1 MDKIKNTNNISS
13 YQVVLLITV
22 YRSIIAFTYLPVI
35 NTPPANQD
43 IWVALLLSIP
53 YTTLL
58 CLPILYL
65 SNKFKDL
72 TIVEYTEKILGRVFG
87 KIAGIYYTAYMLLFT
102 IILVGTLVEILNST
116 MFPETPTWATALLML
131 ITSSYIAFK
140 GLEPIARGSEI
151 FAPFIF
157 GVVFLFI
164 ILGYKNYDLH
174 VLFPILRDS
183 TFKEINIGAID
194 RGIKFSD
201 IIILA
206 MITPHLEKKE
216 DLNKVF
222 IKSVVYSTIIII
234 FVALST
240 QLSLG
245 IEYAKHANFPFFT
258 FTRLINLF
266 DFIQRID
273 ALFVVAWIA
282 GNIGKISGYLYFT
295 TVAFTQTVRKGKN
308 QAYIIPIAII
318 VLIITIWIK
327 DRRSILGVSEPLT
340 SIILATSLLTIFV
353 LPLITV
359 IVYFIRR
366 KSLSNKGNN

>member
-1 MDKIKNTNNISS
+1 MYNIKEKNKVSS
-13 YQVVLLITV
+13 YQIVLLIIV
-22 YRSIIAFTYLPVI
+22 YRTIIAFTYLPVI

-43 IWVALLLSIP
+43 IWIALLLSIP
-53 YTTLL
+53 YTILL

-72 TIVEYTEKILGRVFG
+72 TLIEYTEKILGKFFG
-87 KIAGIYYTAYMLLFT
+87 KILGLFYTAYLLMFT
-102 IILVGTLVEILNST
+102 IILVEILVEILNST

-131 ITSSYIAFK
+131 LTCSYVAFK
-140 GLEPIARGSEI
+140 GLESIARGAEI
-151 FAPFIF
+151 FVPFII
-157 GVVFLFI
+157 GVVFLFVV
-164 ILGYKNYDLH
+164 LGFKSYDYT

-183 TFKEINIGAID
+183 TFKGINIGAID
-194 RGIKFSD
+194 IGMKFSD

-216 DLNKVF
+216 DLNKIF
-222 IKSVVYSTIIII
+222 IKSVIYSILLIII
-234 FVALST
+234 VAVAT
-240 QLSLG
+240 QLALG

-295 TVAFTQTVRKGKN
+295 TVAFIQTIQKTNNNK
-308 QAYIIPIAII
+308 YIIPMAII
-318 VLIITIWIK
+318 ILIVTVLIK
-327 DRRSILGVSEPLT
+327 DRRSILGVGELLVR
-340 SIILATSLLTIFV
+340 IILITSFIFIFII
-353 LPLITV
+353 PLITM

-366 KSLSNKGNN
+366 KKLVNMDK